1 MQAPDQPTPD
11 PRRLTPVR
19 LESADWS
26 PGPIVLLTTRKD
38 RRVGLR
44 PLPGPFGVLLRTRSI
59 HTLGM
64 QTPIGVVVLSSE
76 GIVIRAAVVPPHR
89 VIVAMR
95 ARWMLEVA
103 PSPLPE
109 VGSRLVIRDS

>member
-1 MQAPDQPTPD
+1 
-11 PRRLTPVR
+11 
-19 LESADWS
+19 
-26 PGPIVLLTTRKD
+26 
-38 RRVGLR
+38 
-44 PLPGPFGVLLRTRSI
+44 
-59 HTLGM
+59 M